1 MLSWN
6 TQCLWLANYRKPNI
20 WVAIQK
26 LKQMS
31 EMIKT
36 KIIAT
41 LGPACAEAGIIES
54 MIDNGVDVFR
64 LNFSHSTLD
73 EHGKML
79 EMVNGARSGRR
90 QMTAVLG
97 DLCGP
102 KIRTGRIEPEGQI
115 LQIGDEIRIVP
126 GNQTGTSHCFSTNYE
141 HFNQDVGIGHR
152 IFIDDGQITLK
163 MVGRDGEDLV
173 CEVIN
178 GGAIYS
184 HKGINLPDTMI
195 RKPSITEF
203 DWECVDWAIEQNLD
217 FLALSFVRSADE
229 ISQLKEYIRKAKSDI
244 KVISKIETPQAL
256 AHLEMIIDASD
267 AVLVARGDLGV
278 EMDLAEVPLLQKRIT
293 RMCRDYGKPVIVA
306 TQMLQ
311 NMIEN
316 PTATRAEVSDVAN
329 AIMDFTDA
337 VMLSG
342 ETAIGKYP
350 VKAAQTIE
358 RIARVTEAYLDEQY
372 VIHQRSMTTG
382 ELALTAAIA
391 RGVAQLVEDIDVKLV
406 AVWSQSGSTARLL
419 SKARIDVPILA
430 FSSDE
435 KACRQMC
442 LHYGVIP
449 CSCPIPEDNVRFTS
463 LVDKLITENQ
473 WAKTGDR
480 IVLVAGRQL
489 GAVGTTSSIHAHDVK
504 E

>member
-1 MLSWN
+1 
-6 TQCLWLANYRKPNI
+6 
-20 WVAIQK
+20 
-26 LKQMS
+26 
-31 EMIKT
+31 MIKT

-41 LGPACAEAGIIES
+41 LGPACAEAGTIEA

-64 LNFSHSTLD
+64 LNFSHGTL
-73 EHGKML
+73 EVHTKLL
-79 EMVNGARSGRR
+79 EMVNAARSGRR

-102 KIRTGRIEPEGQI
+102 KIRTGQIEPEGQM
-115 LQIGDEIRIVP
+115 LQIGDKVRIMP
-126 GNQTGTSHCFSTNYE
+126 GDQVGTAYSFGTNYE
-141 HFNQDVGIGHR
+141 HFNQDVEVGHR
-152 IFIDDGQITLK
+152 IFIDDGQITLNV
-163 MVGRDGEDLV
+163 VGRDGEDLL
-173 CEVIN
+173 CEVVD
-178 GGAIYS
+178 GGPLYS

-203 DWECVDWAIEQNLD
+203 DWQCVDWALEQNMD
-217 FLALSFVRSADE
+217 FLALSFVRSANE
-229 ISQLKEYIRKAKSDI
+229 ISELKEYIHKAKSDI

-256 AHLEMIIDASD
+256 AHLEPIVEASD

-278 EMDLAEVPLLQKRIT
+278 EMDLAEVPLIQKRIT
-293 RMCRDYGKPVIVA
+293 KMCRDYGKPVIVA

-311 NMIEN
+311 SMIEK

-342 ETAIGKYP
+342 ETAVGKYP
-350 VKAAQTIE
+350 VRAAQTIE

-372 VIHQRSMTTG
+372 TLHQRSMTTG
-382 ELALTAAIA
+382 QLALTAAIA
-391 RGVAQLVEDIDVKLV
+391 HSVAQLAEDIDVKLV

-430 FSSDE
+430 LSSDE
-435 KACRQMC
+435 KSCRQMC

-449 CSCPIPEDNVRFTS
+449 CCRPIPENSERFTS
-463 LVDKLITENQ
+463 LVDKLITENK
-473 WAKTGDR
+473 WANAGDR
-480 IVLVAGRQL
+480 IVLVTGRQL
-489 GAVGTTSSIHAHDVK
+489 GAVGTTNSVYIHDVND
-504 E
+504 